1 MYERKERIF
10 EFLTLYGKH
19 VKKKTIQKT
28 KIEARERHNRIMNL
42 PICLPTEYYKAK
54 LIETILRI
62 FFII

>member
-10 EFLTLYGKH
+10 EFLTLYGKY
-19 VKKKTIQKT
+19 VKKKQYKRL

-54 LIETILRI
+54 LIEIILRI